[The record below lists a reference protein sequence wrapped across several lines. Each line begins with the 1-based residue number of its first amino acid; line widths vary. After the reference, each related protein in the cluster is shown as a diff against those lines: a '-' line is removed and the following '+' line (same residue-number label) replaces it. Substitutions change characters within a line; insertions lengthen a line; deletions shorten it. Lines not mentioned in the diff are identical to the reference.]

1 MFCDQC
7 GAPVE
12 PGTNFCTRCGKR
24 LPPVLESQPPQGLLP
39 QAIPSHPIPPPPY
52 VPPLPPARVV
62 PIGRVRHHIHLVAI
76 FWLIFAAIRLVGV
89 FWLFAVGRIAMPAII
104 NGVIS
109 LSQPL
114 GHHFLFGRFIS
125 ESLAF
130 VAVWICFWAVLEIIA
145 VWGLLTHASWARILI
160 IFLAILSIFR
170 FPLGTVLGIYTLWVF
185 LPAHAA
191 AEYDQLSHSA

>member
-7 GAPVE
+7 GAPVQ
-12 PGTNFCTRCGKR
+12 PGANFCTRCGKR
-24 LPPVLESQPPQGLLP
+24 LVPGFPPQPFAPLPITSQPL
-39 QAIPSHPIPPPPY
+39 PPPAY
-52 VPPLPPARVV
+52 VPPHPPARVV
-62 PIGRVRHHIHLVAI
+62 PTGRVRHHLHLIAI
-76 FWLIFAAIRLVGV
+76 FWLIFAALRLIGV
-89 FWLFAVGRIAMPAII
+89 FWIFAVGRIAMPAFIDGI
-104 NGVIS
+104 IS

-130 VAVWICFWAVLEIIA
+130 IAVWICFWAGLEIFA
-145 VWGLLTHASWARILI
+145 VWGLLARAPWARILI
-160 IFLAILSIFR
+160 IVLAILSIFR

-191 AEYDQLSHSA
+191 AEYGQLSQSA

>member
-12 PGTNFCTRCGKR
+12 PGANFCTRCGKR
-24 LPPVLESQPPQGLLP
+24 LAPLLPPQGLVP
-39 QAIPSHPIPPPPY
+39 QPLSSHTMPPPY
-52 VPPLPPARVV
+52 VPPAPPARAV
-62 PIGRVRHHIHLVAI
+62 PTGRVRHHLHLVAI
-76 FWLIFAAIRLVGV
+76 FWLIYAGIRLVGV

-104 NGVIS
+104 NGIIS

-125 ESLAF
+125 ESLPF
-130 VAVWICFWAVLEIIA
+130 VAVWISFWAALEIIA
-145 VWGLLTHASWARILI
+145 VWGLLAHAPWARILI
-160 IFLAILSIFR
+160 IVLSILSIFR

-191 AEYDQLSHSA
+191 AEYDQLS

>member
-12 PGTNFCTRCGKR
+12 PGANFCTRCGKR
-24 LPPVLESQPPQGLLP
+24 LVPVLPPQPLVPQPIPMQPLP
-39 QAIPSHPIPPPPY
+39 PPAYVPPPPRAPA
-52 VPPLPPARVV
+52 VPT
-62 PIGRVRHHIHLVAI
+62 GRVRHHLHLVAI

-89 FWLFAVGRIAMPAII
+89 FWLFAVGRIAMPVII
-104 NGVIS
+104 NGIIA

-125 ESLAF
+125 ESLTF
-130 VAVWICFWAVLEIIA
+130 VAVWIGFWAALEIIA
-145 VWGLLTHASWARILI
+145 VWGLLVHAPWARIMILV
-160 IFLAILSIFR
+160 LSVLSIFR
-170 FPLGTVLGIYTLWVF
+170 FPLGTVLGIYTIWVL

-191 AEYDQLSHSA
+191 AEYDQLSQSA